1 MKKLLALILILFTT
15 PCFGETKT
23 IDQVEAENE
32 HKYIKESLETMLY
45 QVETNVRKNTAACI
59 KAFGHDRF
67 CKCIID
73 NLPLE
78 FSFDNYIAITTKTKE
93 QNRYENL
100 EDDIKDAYN
109 NTIKVRDQCVE
120 QHIKF

>member
-15 PCFGETKT
+15 PCFGEIKT
-23 IDQVEAENE
+23 IDQIEVENE
-32 HKYIKESLETMLY
+32 NKYIIESLETMLH

-59 KAFGHDRF
+59 KAFGHNGF
-67 CKCIID
+67 CKCIND
-73 NLPLE
+73 NLPLD

-93 QNRYENL
+93 QNQYENL
-100 EDDIKDAYN
+100 EDDIKEAYN

-120 QHIKF
+120 QQI